1 MQGMQTTTL
10 THGEGAFALE
20 AQVTVM
26 AGGIVVT
33 VCSPAHA
40 HVGATAQA
48 IPRPE
53 EGRTATV
60 SILSV
65 PCHRDEVPAHD
76 LAAALATRYR
86 VPAVASCGLH
96 VDDASQDDIDRLL
109 RGVDEL
115 TDEICAFVERARRA
129 SWDTPDQVVAVT
141 SEGEIVGPV
150 DRARA
155 HEGEGILHQ
164 AFSIVLVE
172 GAGEDA
178 RVVLCRR
185 SPAKRLWG
193 GVLGDACAGHPRPG
207 EEPDAGAARRLSEE
221 LGLEPG
227 SVPLERLGHIVYR
240 EDHGDGR
247 CENEW
252 CAVYAARLPAGSG
265 ALRVNEQEV
274 SEVRR
279 VKPAELASYLE
290 GRPEPLVPW
299 LALALR
305 EPVIASALA
314 AFLQEG
320 VAASS
325 DDS

>member
-1 MQGMQTTTL
+1 MQGMQTTTIS
-10 THGEGAFALE
+10 HGEGAFALE

-26 AGGIVVT
+26 AGGIVAT

-53 EGRTATV
+53 AGRTATV

-76 LAAALATRYR
+76 IAAELATRFR

-96 VDDASQDDIDRLL
+96 IDDASQEDLDRLL
-109 RGVDEL
+109 AEVRDL
-115 TDEICAFVERARRA
+115 TGEICAFVERAMRA
-129 SWDTPDQVVAVT
+129 SWGAPDQVVAVT
-141 SEGEIVGPV
+141 PEGEVLGPV
-150 DRARA
+150 DRDAA
-155 HEGEGILHQ
+155 HAGEGILHQ
-164 AFSIVLVE
+164 AFSIVAVE

-193 GVLGDACAGHPRPG
+193 GVLGDACAGHPQPG
-207 EEPDAGAARRLSEE
+207 EDLDAAAARRLGEE
-221 LGLEPG
+221 LGVGPDA
-227 SVPLERLGHIVYR
+227 VRLERLGHIVYR
-240 EDHGDGR
+240 EDHGDGG

-252 CAVYAARLPAGSG
+252 CAVYAARLPAGPG
-265 ALRVNEQEV
+265 ALRVNEQEI

-279 VKPAELASYLE
+279 VKSTELISYLE

-299 LALALR
+299 LDRALR
-305 EPVIASALA
+305 EPSIASALQ
-314 AFLQEG
+314 AFIQG
-320 VAASS
+320 
-325 DDS
+325 DR